1 MIAIP
6 KPEEI
11 YPHLNPEAQYR
22 VSREYYRNRSLKRL
36 LSVAGSSFLPVAL
49 SVASWG
55 IILNPALNAS
65 IKTMLGQ
72 EVART
77 EVVESNNN
85 AIAVVDAATAW
96 TGKSY
101 KPGVAAMCAS
111 FVRTVLTESG
121 VDIPVPAGSWG
132 PLMADSFYAPESGEI
147 IHDKTQLRPGDIVMF
162 ANTYN
167 GPGRVINGR
176 KITHVGIYLGDG
188 MMADRPTRSRPVQH
202 RSINTFEF
210 HSALRPSDY
219 QVKIQEVDGNLL
231 QRAIGHAEGTR
242 DANGNP
248 TTAYYGHTDPGN
260 RAHNLGSFSY
270 QHGAA
275 SPKEADRKWLEVLDK
290 AKTEINQQALDK
302 FNQPLSNAAMV
313 AALDAYTQS
322 PDAAKNY
329 FIEALVSADPSED
342 ELVSARITALNKSRA
357 KLGGAP
363 LNVSADQRRRID
375 RILDVLN

>member
-49 SVASWG
+49 SVASWA
-55 IILNPALNAS
+55 IILNPALNVS
-65 IKTMLGQ
+65 IKTMLGR
-72 EVART
+72 EVAHT
-77 EVVESNNN
+77 EVVENNN
-85 AIAVVDAATAW
+85 NGIAVVDAATAW

-132 PLMADSFYAPESGEI
+132 PLMADSFYAPESGQI
-147 IHDKTQLRPGDIVMF
+147 IHDKAQLMPGDIVMF

-176 KITHVGIYLGDG
+176 KITHVGIYLGEG
-188 MMADRPTRSRPVQH
+188 MMVDRPTRSRPVQH

-210 HSALRPSDY
+210 HSALRPSGY
-219 QVKIQEVDGNLL
+219 AVKPEFTNTSKDAQAIKNTAAHLGLDPVELTALMSWESAGTLNPSVMGGDGGKYMGLIQFSPYNQQKYDVVPGQSIAEQMPKVMQYLL
-231 QRAIGHAEGTR
+231 DAGFRPGEHGIEHAYSAILA
-242 DANGNP
+242 GNP
-248 TTAYYGHTDPGN
+248 NESHWGLKDSNGTSA
-260 RAHNLGSFSY
+260 
-270 QHGAA
+270 
-275 SPKEADRKWLEVLDK
+275 
-290 AKTEINQQALDK
+290 
-302 FNQPLSNAAMV
+302 SNAAHRFSSGPH
-313 AALDAYTQS
+313 YEK
-322 PDAAKNY
+322 AKD
-329 FIEALVSADPSED
+329 F
-342 ELVSARITALNKSRA
+342 
-357 KLGGAP
+357 LG
-363 LNVSADQRRRID
+363 VE
-375 RILDVLN
+375 